1 MGEQLPVVRVR
12 REGGRE
18 YRIINERD
26 FDPAVHVLYDE
37 AAKVTAV
44 TEVDACSPVDEM
56 PQVRRRGRPPKVRE
70 QA

>member
-12 REGGRE
+12 REGGRG
-18 YRIINERD
+18 YRLINERD

-37 AAKVTAV
+37 AAKVTGV
-44 TEVDACSPVDEM
+44 TEADGSPVDEM